1 MSLIVRYVDTSSG
14 SVCIQESFL
23 GFLGVNNTTG
33 QGLFDVLQEEL
44 KSLDLDIDNVRGQGY
59 DNGSN
64 MKGKH
69 QGVQK
74 KLLDIN
80 PRAFYSACGC
90 HSLNLTLC
98 DMANSCRKAI
108 EFFGVIQCI
117 YTTFANST
125 RRWQILKDNIT
136 GLTLK
141 SLSSTRWE
149 SRVESVKAIRFQIS
163 DIREALL
170 QVAETDKEPLT
181 SSQAQSL
188 AENELGDF
196 EFVSSSIIWY
206 EILSVINMVSKELQS
221 KDMLID
227 IAIESVQ
234 GLISFFTKYRETGF
248 SKALEAAKEIAME
261 MEISPQFR
269 TKRKIKRKRQF
280 DEGADDAIVD
290 LQSAE
295 ESFRVNYFIPIVDQ
309 AIASLNRRFE
319 QYQGYEKKFGFLF
332 TSDRLQS
339 MDDGSLMAACVN
351 LENALTFPE
360 HEDINGNKIPEH
372 KDIDGSELWT
382 ELVYIQDSL
391 EKSMGPTDILNYLKK
406 RPYLPVA
413 NIAYRILLTIPVTVA
428 SAERSFSK
436 LKLLKSYMRTTMTQ
450 QRLNG
455 LATIALE
462 NDILEKINYEDI
474 IEEFISKNTR
484 RMMLFSRT

>member
-1 MSLIVRYVDTSSG
+1 
-14 SVCIQESFL
+14 
-23 GFLGVNNTTG
+23 VNNTTG

-64 MKGKH
+64 IKGKH

-108 EFFGVIQCI
+108 EIFGVIQRI

-125 RRWQILKDNIT
+125 RRWQILKDNIA

-163 DIREALL
+163 DVREALL
-170 QVAETDKEPLT
+170 QVAETGKEPLT

-206 EILSVINMVSKELQS
+206 QILPVINMVSKELQS

-227 IAIESVQ
+227 IAI
-234 GLISFFTKYRETGF
+234 
-248 SKALEAAKEIAME
+248 
-261 MEISPQFR
+261 
-269 TKRKIKRKRQF
+269 
-280 DEGADDAIVD
+280 
-290 LQSAE
+290 
-295 ESFRVNYFIPIVDQ
+295 
-309 AIASLNRRFE
+309 
-319 QYQGYEKKFGFLF
+319 
-332 TSDRLQS
+332 
-339 MDDGSLMAACVN
+339 
-351 LENALTFPE
+351 
-360 HEDINGNKIPEH
+360 
-372 KDIDGSELWT
+372 
-382 ELVYIQDSL
+382 
-391 EKSMGPTDILNYLKK
+391 
-406 RPYLPVA
+406 
-413 NIAYRILLTIPVTVA
+413 
-428 SAERSFSK
+428 
-436 LKLLKSYMRTTMTQ
+436 
-450 QRLNG
+450 
-455 LATIALE
+455 
-462 NDILEKINYEDI
+462 
-474 IEEFISKNTR
+474 
-484 RMMLFSRT
+484 